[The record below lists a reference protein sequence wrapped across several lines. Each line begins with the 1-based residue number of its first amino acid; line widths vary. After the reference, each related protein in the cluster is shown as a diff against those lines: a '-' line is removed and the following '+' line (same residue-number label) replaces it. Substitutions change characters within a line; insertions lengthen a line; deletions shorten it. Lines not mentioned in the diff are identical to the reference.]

1 MKGSTVFQLALFY
14 LVLIIGH
21 EGITIATQIEQRVY
35 LRKQIKQFAQMHQVM
50 EHSMNQMQDSF
61 LEVHEMQSLEHKA
74 FATREIAEMHKSL
87 KESFTYAHSP
97 IREDVMKLKDIP
109 ENHILSRNEIKQH
122 RLHVSSLLE
131 TAMAV
136 HKQRVK
142 RQLVCK

>member
-21 EGITIATQIEQRVY
+21 EGITIATQIKQRVY

-109 ENHILSRNEIKQH
+109 ENKKLLIK
-122 RLHVSSLLE
+122 L
-131 TAMAV
+131 
-136 HKQRVK
+136 KI
-142 RQLVCK
+142 